1 MYDRETNTL
10 WSQLTGKP
18 IVGPLVGTD
27 VKLDIFPVALT
38 TWGEWLQEH
47 PDTTVLSL
55 ETGYYTPSQY
65 QREEDD
71 QSIYFDYRENPET
84 VFPIWNRDDRLD
96 TKAEILGLT
105 VDDVSKAYPIAELQN
120 FRILHDEVNGLD
132 VVVIASAKSM
142 EAQVYESGSM
152 RFSLPN
158 DADEA
163 LPDTLIGSDGT
174 RWRVTT
180 DALVNVENT
189 GQTLRVRPTNIS
201 FWFGWFTFHPDTL
214 LFGDE

>member
-65 QREEDD
+65 QREDDD
-71 QSIYFDYRENPET
+71 QSIYFEYRENPET
-84 VFPIWNRDDRLD
+84 VFPVWNRDDRLD
-96 TKAEILGLT
+96 TKAEVLGLT
-105 VDDVSKAYPIAELQN
+105 VDDVSKAYPIAELQTI
-120 FRILHDEVNGLD
+120 RILHDEVNGLD

-142 EAQVYESGSM
+142 EAQVYESGGM
-152 RFSLPN
+152 RF
-158 DADEA
+158 A
-163 LPDTLIGSDGT
+163 LPDDAGEGLPNTLIGSDGSV
-174 RWRVTT
+174 WRVTT
-180 DALVNVENT
+180 DVLVNVENT
-189 GQTLRVRPTNIS
+189 GQRLRVRPTNIS